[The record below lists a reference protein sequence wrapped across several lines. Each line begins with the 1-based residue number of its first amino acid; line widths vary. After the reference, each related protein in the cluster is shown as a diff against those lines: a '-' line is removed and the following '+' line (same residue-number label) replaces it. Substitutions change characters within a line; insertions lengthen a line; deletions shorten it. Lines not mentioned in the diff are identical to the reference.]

1 MKLNLFSQKWD
12 SNKPLTMQIALKIL
26 LKELWVFTSPKRRRQ
41 FLFLLV
47 IMLLA
52 SFSEILSIGA
62 VLPFLGVLTNP
73 ERIFNL
79 TIMNPVIQIL
89 NLNKPE
95 DLLLPVTIFFGL
107 MAIAAGSLRLLLLWS
122 STKLSFSTGADFGI
136 DIYRRTLYQN
146 YAVHCSR
153 NSSEIISGIT
163 GKSNTVI
170 YGVILP
176 ILTLISSSVMLI
188 AILALLL
195 FIDPF
200 VACIAFSG
208 FGFIYLMIITLTRKK
223 LTVNSK
229 NVADE
234 STLVIKSLQE
244 GLGGIRDVLI
254 DGSQEIYCKIYQNAD
269 SLMRR
274 SQGNNLFISQSPRY
288 AMEALGMV
296 LIASIAYSLEGE
308 SDSIVKA
315 IPILGALAFGAQRL
329 LPVLQQAYSSWSTV
343 QANRVSLE
351 DVLDLLKQ
359 PLPLHINQDSFHILL
374 FNSTIKLRQISFCY
388 SNKTPNVLNQID
400 LTIKKGDRVGFVG
413 PTGSGKSTLLDIVMG
428 LLQPTD
434 GAIEIDNQ
442 LITSKNQHL
451 WQKHIGHVPQSIYL
465 SDSSIEENIAFGV
478 SKEKIDFKRVKR
490 AAEQAQIKDM
500 IERLPQKYKTF
511 VGEGGV
517 RLSGGQRQRIGI
529 ARALYKRVD
538 VIIFDEA
545 TSSLDNETEQAVMQA
560 IESLS
565 KDLTLLIIA
574 HRLTTLK
581 NCTQIVE
588 LSEGNIKRLGTYQ
601 EIVKQSGSAI
611 HRNKESI

>member
-1 MKLNLFSQKWD
+1 
-12 SNKPLTMQIALKIL
+12 
-26 LKELWVFTSPKRRRQ
+26 
-41 FLFLLV
+41 
-47 IMLLA
+47 MLLA

-107 MAIAAGSLRLLLLWS
+107 MAIMAGIMRLLLLWS

-188 AILALLL
+188 AILAFLLV
-195 FIDPF
+195 INPF
-200 VACIAFSG
+200 VACVAFIG
-208 FGFIYLMIITLTRKK
+208 FGFIYLMIIALTRKQ
-223 LTVNSK
+223 LTINSR

-234 STLVIKSLQE
+234 STSAIKSLQE

-254 DGSQEIYCKIYQNAD
+254 DGSQEIHCQIYHYAD

-308 SDSIVKA
+308 SNGIVKA
-315 IPILGALAFGAQRL
+315 IPILGALALGAQRL
-329 LPVLQQAYSSWSTV
+329 LPVLQQAYSSWSTI
-343 QANRVSLE
+343 QANRISLK

-359 PLPLHINQDSFHILL
+359 PLPDDTNEDSSRMLP
-374 FNSTIKLRQISFCY
+374 FNSTIKLNQISFRY
-388 SNKTPNVLNQID
+388 SFKMPTVLNQID

-413 PTGSGKSTLLDIVMG
+413 PTGCGKSTLLDIVMA

-434 GAIEIDNQ
+434 GAIKIDNQ
-442 LITSKNQHL
+442 LITIKNQRL
-451 WQKHIGHVPQSIYL
+451 WQKHIAHVPQSIYL

-478 SKEKIDFKRVKR
+478 PKEKIDFNRIKQS
-490 AAEQAQIKDM
+490 AEQAQIKDM
-500 IERLPQKYKTF
+500 IESLPQKYKTL
-511 VGEGGV
+511 VGERGV

-529 ARALYKRVD
+529 ARALYKKAD

-545 TSSLDNETEQAVMQA
+545 TSALDNETENEVMSA
-560 IESLS
+560 IENLS
-565 KDLTLLIIA
+565 DKLTILIIA

-581 NCTQIVE
+581 NCSYIVQLGDGAIKKIGSYKE
-588 LSEGNIKRLGTYQ
+588 MVNSE
-601 EIVKQSGSAI
+601 S
-611 HRNKESI
+611 

>member
-1 MKLNLFSQKWD
+1 MKLNLSSQKWN
-12 SNKPLTMQIALKIL
+12 SNKHLTMQISLKIL
-26 LKELWVFTSPKRRRQ
+26 IKELWVCVSPKRRRQ
-41 FLFLLV
+41 FLFLLL

-52 SFSEILSIGA
+52 SLSEILSVGA
-62 VLPFLGVLTNP
+62 ILPFLGVLTNP

-79 TIMNPVIQIL
+79 TIMKPVIQIL

-95 DLLLPVTIFFGL
+95 DLLLPFTIFFGL
-107 MAIAAGSLRLLLLWS
+107 MAIAAGSMRLLLLWG
-122 STKLSFSTGADFGI
+122 STKLSFLTGADFGI

-153 NSSEIISGIT
+153 NSSEIISGIN

-188 AILALLL
+188 GILALLL
-195 FIDPF
+195 LINPI
-200 VACIAFSG
+200 VACIAFIG
-208 FGFIYLMIITLTRKK
+208 FGFIYLMIITLTRKQ
-223 LTVNSK
+223 LMINSR
-229 NVADE
+229 NIADE
-234 STLVIKSLQE
+234 STSVIKSLQE

-254 DGSQEIYCKIYQNAD
+254 DGSQEMYCQIYQNAD

-288 AMEALGMV
+288 TMEALGMA
-296 LIASIAYSLEGE
+296 LIASLAYSLEGE
-308 SDSIVKA
+308 PDGIVKA
-315 IPILGALAFGAQRL
+315 IPILGALALGAQRL

-343 QANRVSLE
+343 QANRASLE
-351 DVLDLLKQ
+351 DVLDLLRQ
-359 PLPLHINQDSFHILL
+359 PLPPHVNQDSSHSLP
-374 FNSTIKLRQISFCY
+374 FNSTIKLRQISFRY

-434 GAIEIDNQ
+434 GAIQIDNQ
-442 LITSKNQHL
+442 LITPDNKHL

-478 SKEKIDFKRVKR
+478 PKERIDFKRVKQ
-490 AAEQAQIKDM
+490 AAEKAQIKDM
-500 IERLPQKYKTF
+500 IESLPQGYKTF

-529 ARALYKRVD
+529 ARALYKRID

-545 TSSLDNETEQAVMQA
+545 TSALDNETEEVVMNA
-560 IESLS
+560 IENLS
-565 KDLTLLIIA
+565 KKLTILIIA

-581 NCTQIVE
+581 NCSYIVK
-588 LSEGNIKRLGTYQ
+588 LKDGAIKDIGSYQ
-601 EIVKQSGSAI
+601 EMIGVKS
-611 HRNKESI
+611 